1 MPGKPRI
8 SVSLSEQEYREL
20 AALAEKYQ
28 ISLAWLGRKAIA
40 EFLERYQD
48 QELQLPLILPSGTS
62 IR

>member
-20 AALAEKYQ
+20 SALAEKYQ

-40 EFLERYQD
+40 EFLERHQD
-48 QELQLPLILPSGTS
+48 EELQLPLFLPSGKSMT
-62 IR
+62 